1 MMRRLILFSILPL
14 FFSILMALGSLVSP
28 PSAKAQCPST
38 EKLLTGIKKTFP
50 KLQFEIVKVNP
61 TEAPGLCQVQVKVGA
76 QNHLLY
82 TDSRGEFLLA
92 GNLFEAKT
100 GRNLTQETLQLLTRL
115 TPEEMRQIESLTAF
129 TLGQGKKVVYLVTDP
144 QCPYCKQA
152 ESLLKKL
159 LEKEE
164 FQVRILLFPLDIHKG
179 AREQSISILC
189 DRKGFEG
196 LETGYRSDHQ
206 CAEGVNKVSSTI
218 AFLQKKGIVSTP
230 TFIFSDGIYLSGL
243 ISEEELRRRLGLPK
257 TPK

>member
-1 MMRRLILFSILPL
+1 MRRLILFSILSL

-38 EKLLTGIKKTFP
+38 EKLLPGIKKTFP

-61 TEAPGLCQVQVKVGA
+61 TEVPGLCQVQVKVGA

-82 TDSRGEFLLA
+82 TDSRGEFFLA

-159 LEKEE
+159 IEKED